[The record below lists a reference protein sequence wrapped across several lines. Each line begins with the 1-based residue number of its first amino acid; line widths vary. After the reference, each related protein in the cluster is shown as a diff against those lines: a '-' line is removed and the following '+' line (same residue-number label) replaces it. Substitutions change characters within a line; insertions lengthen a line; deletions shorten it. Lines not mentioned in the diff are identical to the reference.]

1 MKVVQIIKKLNNTE
15 LGKGNTNDAYVLIPN
30 DLDIKEIFEVKD
42 KPVEF
47 EDKYT
52 REKVTVRNTVDR
64 EKRIV
69 GLGQYYRKQ
78 GLSAGDEIIFE
89 KREIGNRIKY
99 VIYVKKNDDILV
111 FQKAKLGFEI
121 LTPERLGRYGNRT
134 AGSGE
139 TLEITFRTSGKKR
152 KDSPMT
158 TDFYDIKVSGKSIMD
173 RFAVKE
179 LGEISFQGNRM
190 KVNPF
195 YGWKK
200 YTFETEEE

>member
-15 LGKGNTNDAYVLIPN
+15 LGKGNTNDAYVLVPN

-52 REKVTVRNTVDR
+52 HEKVTVRNTVDR

-69 GLGQYYRKQ
+69 GLGQYYRSQ
-78 GLSAGDEIIFE
+78 GLSAGDEIVFE
-89 KREIGNRIKY
+89 KREIGSRIKY

-111 FQKAKLGFEI
+111 FQKARQGFEI
-121 LTPERLGRYGNRT
+121 LTPERLGRYDNIT
-134 AGSGE
+134 AGPGE
-139 TLEITFRTSGKKR
+139 TLEIAFQTSGKKR
-152 KDSPMT
+152 KDSPVT
-158 TDFYDIKVSGKSIMD
+158 TDFYDIKISGKSLMG
-173 RFAVKE
+173 RFSAKE
-179 LGEISFQGNRM
+179 LGEISFQGDHI

-200 YTFETEEE
+200 YTFETEEA

>member
-1 MKVVQIIKKLNNTE
+1 MKVVQIVKKLNNTE
-15 LGKGNTNDAYVLIPN
+15 LGKRKMNDTYVLIPN
-30 DLDIKEIFEVKD
+30 DLDIKEIFEVKG

-52 REKVTVRNTVDR
+52 HEKVTVKNTVDK
-64 EKRIV
+64 EKRIT
-69 GLGQYYRKQ
+69 GLGEYYKKQ

-89 KREIGNRIKY
+89 KREIGSRIEY
-99 VIYVKKNDDILV
+99 VVYVKKNDDILV
-111 FQKAKLGFEI
+111 FQKARQGFEI
-121 LTPERLGRYGNRT
+121 LTPERLGRYSNIT

-139 TLEITFRTSGKKR
+139 TLEITFLTSGKIR
-152 KDSPMT
+152 KDSPVT
-158 TDFYDIKVSGKSIMD
+158 TDFYDIKVSGKSLMD
-173 RFAVKE
+173 RFSAKE
-179 LGEISFQGNRM
+179 LGEIRFQGNRI